1 MVTKTILSSLPT
13 FYICTLKL
21 TNGAIEIVEK
31 SKRIGVW
38 GKLDNYNRPKSL
50 MAWDLVCRPKSKGGM
65 GVTNLSAPNE
75 ALLLK
80 FLHNFFN
87 KENIPWVHVIWRS
100 YNNSTPQETNISSS
114 FWWRD
119 IIKLCSK
126 FKRIVSCSI
135 ASGDTALFWS
145 DNWTTD
151 LLMTKF
157 PRLHSFAID

>member
-1 MVTKTILSSLPT
+1 MQTKNFSFHLPGPPTGHEQTIRDLGSLYSKLNHCLTTSFLSLAARIMVTKTILSSLPT

-100 YNNSTPQETNISSS
+100 YNNSTP
-114 FWWRD
+114 
-119 IIKLCSK
+119 
-126 FKRIVSCSI
+126 
-135 ASGDTALFWS
+135 
-145 DNWTTD
+145 
-151 LLMTKF
+151 
-157 PRLHSFAID
+157 